1 MARFALNDYSRYS
14 SVSSMLHHLQWPT
27 LENRRTY
34 LKLLLFYKIEKS
46 LVDININ
53 LQPIDSVTRGH
64 SCHYTIPL
72 IRTETFVNSFLPS
85 ATKMWNNLPE
95 SLVMIDSFN
104 ELKDRLAHYIS
115 VLFTLYRGLHSNNNN
130 NSLGT
135 SNYLNRSL

>member
-64 SCHYTIPL
+64 SCRYTIPL
-72 IRTETFVNSFLPS
+72 ITTDTFANSFLPLT
-85 ATKMWNNLPE
+85 TKMWNNLPE
-95 SLVMIDSFN
+95 LLVTIDSFN
-104 ELKDRLAHYIS
+104 EFKESMLPLCIH
-115 VLFTLYRGLHSNNNN
+115 L
-130 NSLGT
+130 
-135 SNYLNRSL
+135 